1 MQNRYSLLCKVAIL
15 IQMTENRFQQE
26 PKTNRRGNNG
36 FRGFLLGILFTLLL
50 VLGAGIWLLI
60 KTPRLQQLLLRQ
72 INPNAATN
80 SPPANTAVT
89 PTASPLETIDTQT
102 TDTQTTSTDTSPLLP
117 PPQTLNL
124 QVNHAN
130 GTVARLTGISFAEDS
145 TKVNLAVTNGHK
157 DPIKLNNS
165 KDMVLIDNL
174 GNQYNLVAPPDNS
187 QIEIQPGT
195 TLKGE
200 FVFLGR
206 MSPSATSFS
215 LATNN
220 MSGSDQ
226 SYSNLPKIRVADIP
240 VQGP

>member
-1 MQNRYSLLCKVAIL
+1 
-15 IQMTENRFQQE
+15 MTENRFQQE
-26 PKTNRRGNNG
+26 PKTNRRGSNA
-36 FRGFLLGILFTLLL
+36 FSGFLMGVLFTLLL
-50 VLGAGIWLLI
+50 VLGAGIWLVI
-60 KTPRLQQLLLRQ
+60 KNPRLQQMLLGQ
-72 INPNAATN
+72 TNPNVATS
-80 SPPANTAVT
+80 SPTANTAATPAVA
-89 PTASPLETIDTQT
+89 PTASPLETTNTET

-130 GTVARLTGISFAEDS
+130 GTVVRLTEISFAEDS

-187 QIEIQPGT
+187 EIEIQPGT

-226 SYSNLPKIRVADIP
+226 SYSTLPKIRVADIP
-240 VQGP
+240 VKGP

>member
-1 MQNRYSLLCKVAIL
+1 
-15 IQMTENRFQQE
+15 MTEKRSQQE
-26 PKTNRRGNNG
+26 PKTNRRGSNA
-36 FRGFLLGILFTLLL
+36 FSGFLMGILFTLLL
-50 VLGAGIWLLI
+50 VLGAGIWLVI
-60 KTPRLQQLLLRQ
+60 KNPRLQQMLLGQ
-72 INPNAATN
+72 INRNVATSSPTAKTAAT
-80 SPPANTAVT
+80 PAVV

-102 TDTQTTSTDTSPLLP
+102 TTTDTSPLLP
-117 PPQTLNL
+117 PSQTLNL

-130 GTVARLTGISFAEDS
+130 GTVVRLTGISFAEDS
-145 TKVNLAVTNGHK
+145 TNVNLAVTNGHK

-206 MSPSATSFS
+206 MSPLATSFS

>member
-1 MQNRYSLLCKVAIL
+1 MQNRYSLLGKVAIL
-15 IQMTENRFQQE
+15 LQMTEKRFEQE
-26 PKTNRRGNNG
+26 PKTNRRGSNA
-36 FRGFLLGILFTLLL
+36 FSGFLMGILFTLLL
-50 VLGAGIWLLI
+50 VLGAGIWLVI
-60 KTPRLQQLLLRQ
+60 KNPRLQEILLGHT
-72 INPNAATN
+72 NPNVATSSPTAAI
-80 SPPANTAVT
+80 PDAILTAT
-89 PTASPLETIDTQT
+89 PTASPLET
-102 TDTQTTSTDTSPLLP
+102 TDTETNKTEASALLP
-117 PPQTLNL
+117 PSQTLNL

-130 GTVARLTGISFAEDS
+130 GTVVGLTEISFAEDS
-145 TKVNLAVTNGHK
+145 TKIKLAVTNGHK

-174 GNQYNLVAPPDNS
+174 GNQYNLLAPPNNS

-206 MSPSATSFS
+206 MSRSATSFS

-226 SYSNLPKIRVADIP
+226 SYTNLPKMTVADIP